1 MMKIRCEHCGG
12 DLTKTVRTAFARYDA
27 GPIECPDCHAL
38 QSRRLTQVDFLID
51 LGVMLSLLLALVL
64 LLPVFVGI
72 RTELRSFLNLLFLG
86 SGILFLDQFRFL
98 LYRVSPTTSKP
109 LSAQEQCNVKNR
121 ANGLRL
127 ICFGGLILT
136 LIYFNT
142 RSSVILV
149 LTVSLIVVV
158 FCLLLLRFY

>member
-1 MMKIRCEHCGG
+1 MKIRCEHCGG

-27 GPIECPDCHAL
+27 GPIECPDSHAL

-64 LLPVFVGI
+64 LLPVFAGI

-121 ANGLRL
+121 ANGLQL

-158 FCLLLLRFY
+158 FRLLLLRFY

>member
-1 MMKIRCEHCGG
+1 LRRRPHKNGQDCFRP
-12 DLTKTVRTAFARYDA
+12 LARYDA

-121 ANGLRL
+121 ANGLQL

-158 FCLLLLRFY
+158 FRLLLLRFY

>member
-1 MMKIRCEHCGG
+1 MRRRPHKNGQDCFRP
-12 DLTKTVRTAFARYDA
+12 LARYDA

-98 LYRVSPTTSKP
+98 LYRVSPTTS
-109 LSAQEQCNVKNR
+109 NR
-121 ANGLRL
+121 HRNNAM
-127 ICFGGLILT
+127 
-136 LIYFNT
+136 
-142 RSSVILV
+142 
-149 LTVSLIVVV
+149 
-158 FCLLLLRFY
+158 